1 MPGFHGETVR
11 VLTPVASVDADG
23 DETREWLEAE
33 VPGVLV
39 APGTSANDAADANP
53 HRVRSALTLHFP
65 KGFGASLRGC
75 RVEVRG
81 VAYEVVGDPAPYCEA
96 DTPGP
101 WCMPVEVRRV
111 QG

>member
-11 VLTPVASVDADG
+11 VLTPTTYLDEDG

-39 APGTSANDAADANP
+39 APGSTAGDASDANP

-81 VAYEVVGDPAPYCEA
+81 AAYEVVGDPAPYYEA
-96 DTPGP
+96 GTPGP